1 MSLLSYASPWSNSDN
16 SQSRKRVPTMRKT
29 IKKPASIEGGGE
41 DVSSTTTDYSSYN
54 NNTEYADEYVSDAT
68 KYNIIQPATLD
79 DGQDSR
85 SKKVNDLLNKI
96 TAVDADSAGAGLAN
110 FTPPPNPVVQVRG
123 DSMIEGDEPISQL
136 PNPMKFPKPAFQND
150 GSQSRFLSKD
160 PAQSS
165 YSSYQNTYDPT
176 GVRYRP
182 NLYNPQQAPTTGGA
196 GDKMLEKI
204 NYMIHLLE
212 NLEAEKT
219 ANITEEFILYAFL
232 GVFIIFIVDSFSR
245 GGKYIK

>member
-1 MSLLSYASPWSNSDN
+1 MSLISYASPWSNSDN
-16 SQSRKRVPTMRKT
+16 MNSSRKRVPTMRKT
-29 IKKPASIEGGGE
+29 IKKPAAIFLNENN
-41 DVSSTTTDYSSYN
+41 TTEYSSYN
-54 NNTEYADEYVSDAT
+54 NNPVYADEYISDTA
-68 KYNIIQPATLD
+68 KYNLIQPATLD
-79 DGQDSR
+79 DGQEDR

-96 TAVDADSAGAGLAN
+96 TSQENAGSGLAS

-123 DSMIEGDEPISQL
+123 DPIIEPDEPISQL
-136 PNPMKFPKPAFQND
+136 PNPLQFPRPAFQND
-150 GSQSRFLSKD
+150 ATNSRFLSKD

-165 YSSYQNTYDPT
+165 YSSYHNTYDPT
-176 GVRYRP
+176 NVKYRP
-182 NLYNPQQAPTTGGA
+182 NLYNPQQNQQAMPA
-196 GDKMLEKI
+196 DKMLEKI

-212 NLEAEKT
+212 NMEAEKT